1 MNAKKPVEGAN
12 HPDDVK
18 AVENAKHTIGDFKL
32 QSSDGFTVPEHLQES
47 TLKKY
52 QQLLES
58 RVKVNAFAQY
68 IISEDISNKICIYSH
83 LICCSML
90 STQKYIDYGTRR

>member
-1 MNAKKPVEGAN
+1 MQWNELNAKKPVEGAN

-52 QQLLES
+52 QQLLEA
-58 RVKVNAFAQY
+58 RVKVNA
-68 IISEDISNKICIYSH
+68 SNNTLYQN
-83 LICCSML
+83 
-90 STQKYIDYGTRR
+90 TTTT